1 MDVPMWFLHEV
12 SAFWRKK
19 YTFFSLNACPL
30 EEKSSFLSF
39 LGATK
44 TKPYSLVCFTLFCL
58 VKRIVEYFAKE

>member
-30 EEKSSFLSF
+30 EDKSPFLSF
-39 LGATK
+39 LGVTK
-44 TKPYSLVCFTLFCL
+44 TNPYSFRTKKVWPDLLPWDGD
-58 VKRIVEYFAKE
+58 